1 MKRPW
6 PAFWRSSEATKAVFI
21 VIKKHCEN
29 CLAGIMQDD
38 LCLMNN
44 LKKMFR
50 GGDVL
55 RFMFST
61 AETARR
67 CWACPNSGSGRTLI
81 CLDSMRV
88 LTVPR
93 PNLHFFHQVA
103 MSWGR
108 RNNENVEIMIHPDYQ
123 YFLDATRRKVGR
135 TSHNVMKR
143 EYVWRHDYF
152 IFILRHLSGISS
164 SSSMA
169 SQRAFRVVSITT
181 IARNNPIYPKY
192 YAYSRVLSAT

>member
-1 MKRPW
+1 MISVW
-6 PAFWRSSEATKAVFI
+6 WI
-21 VIKKHCEN
+21 I
-29 CLAGIMQDD
+29 
-38 LCLMNN
+38 
-44 LKKMFR
+44 LKKCFEVVTFFDSCFPLPR
-50 GGDVL
+50 LPDDVEPAL
-55 RFMFST
+55 IT
-61 AETARR
+61 GT
-67 CWACPNSGSGRTLI
+67 GRTLI

-135 TSHNVMKR
+135 TSHNIMKR

-192 YAYSRVLSAT
+192 YAYSRVLSAM